1 MNDKLNLTAR
11 GWKQDA
17 QGNWTHPS
25 RLVDSVPAAVT
36 ESARGPALGAP
47 IPAQKKARPHV
58 ARRGGKPSL
67 LITLTACRRPDARR
81 DGDNWAEAGYKE
93 LRDVIAKWFGLDD
106 NDRFIKWQYRN
117 LDTIGQQGTIVT
129 MEKL

>member
-1 MNDKLNLTAR
+1 MTNSTS
-11 GWKQDA
+11 
-17 QGNWTHPS
+17 P
-25 RLVDSVPAAVT
+25 PAAGSRTRKETGPTPVVLWIPYLPQ
-36 ESARGPALGAP
+36 SQNRRGDQHWARRYRLK
-47 IPAQKKARPHV
+47 KKARPHV